1 MKTSQIV
8 AKAVLRLFLLLV
20 LIACFVFLHNDNA
33 KLQQFN
39 FVIVRKWTLIFPFIL
54 IAGFITLLINCVV
67 NKYKKT
73 DMNWL
78 LVVNTVVLIA
88 YLAAIV
94 LRVYQEIN

>member
-67 NKYKKT
+67 NKYKK
-73 DMNWL
+73 NG
-78 LVVNTVVLIA
+78 
-88 YLAAIV
+88 YELAAGSKYRSADS
-94 LRVYQEIN
+94 LPCRYRTPCLPGN